1 MPNIL
6 AFRTPDE
13 SGFLVFGVSNIWHLS
28 HLMGMLLKVSF
39 FFFFTIKTKN
49 LFKSGTSWIEWGLDL
64 EPLSTRLDNISSGA

>member
-13 SGFLVFGVSNIWHLS
+13 SGFLVFGVSYVKYLAFDTSDGNA
-28 HLMGMLLKVSF
+28 LKSK

-49 LFKSGTSWIEWGLDL
+49 LFKSGTSWIEWGL